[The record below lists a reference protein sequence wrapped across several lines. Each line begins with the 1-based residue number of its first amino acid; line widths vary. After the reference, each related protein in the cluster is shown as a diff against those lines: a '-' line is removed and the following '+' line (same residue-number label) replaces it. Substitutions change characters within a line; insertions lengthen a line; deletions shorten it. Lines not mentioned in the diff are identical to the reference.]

1 MFSDDPD
8 RVIQGGPAMNGFDES
23 MMEYA
28 SFLFERQKVVC
39 YCLQNA
45 AGGTTTILNFP
56 CSELAGQFHAQFLG
70 DRNFEV
76 VHNQAQLLCMAD
88 YDTVVR
94 KSDHDPRV
102 KYLTY
107 NREFMMGTLSHVA
120 YS

>member
-1 MFSDDPD
+1 
-8 RVIQGGPAMNGFDES
+8 MNGFDES
-23 MMEYA
+23 LMEYA

-39 YCLQNA
+39 YCLQNT
-45 AGGTTTILNFP
+45 AGGTTTILNFQN
-56 CSELAGQFHAQFLG
+56 SKLAAQFHAQFLA

-88 YDTVVR
+88 YDTVMR
-94 KSDHDPRV
+94 RSARDPRV

-120 YS
+120 YG

>member
-1 MFSDDPD
+1 
-8 RVIQGGPAMNGFDES
+8 MNGFDES

-28 SFLFERQKVVC
+28 SFLFERQKV
-39 YCLQNA
+39 
-45 AGGTTTILNFP
+45 
-56 CSELAGQFHAQFLG
+56 AGQFHAQFLA

-76 VHNQAQLLCMAD
+76 VQNQAQLLCMAD

>member
-1 MFSDDPD
+1 LE
-8 RVIQGGPAMNGFDES
+8 N
-23 MMEYA
+23 
-28 SFLFERQKVVC
+28 LF
-39 YCLQNA
+39 
-45 AGGTTTILNFP
+45 
-56 CSELAGQFHAQFLG
+56 
-70 DRNFEV
+70 

>member
-1 MFSDDPD
+1 
-8 RVIQGGPAMNGFDES
+8 MNGFNES

-39 YCLQNA
+39 YCLHNT
-45 AGGTTTILNFP
+45 AGGKTTILNFP
-56 CSELAGQFHAQFLG
+56 CSELARQFRITFLA

-76 VHNQAQLLCMAD
+76 MHNQAQLLCLAD
-88 YDTVVR
+88 YGTVMR

-107 NREFMMGTLSHVA
+107 NREFMVGTLLHVA
-120 YS
+120 YG

>member
-1 MFSDDPD
+1 
-8 RVIQGGPAMNGFDES
+8 MNGFDES

-28 SFLFERQKVVC
+28 SFLFERQKVVG

-45 AGGTTTILNFP
+45 AGGTITILNFSSP
-56 CSELAGQFHAQFLG
+56 ELARQFKMTFLS

-76 VHNQAQLLCMAD
+76 VRNQAQLLCLAD
-88 YDTVVR
+88 YDTVMR
-94 KSDHDPRV
+94 KSDYDPRV

>member
-1 MFSDDPD
+1 
-8 RVIQGGPAMNGFDES
+8 MNGFDES

-39 YCLQNA
+39 YSLQNA
-45 AGGTTTILNFP
+45 AGGSITILNFP
-56 CSELAGQFHAQFLG
+56 RSELARQFQMTFLG

-76 VHNQAQLLCMAD
+76 VHNHAQLLCMAD
-88 YDTVVR
+88 YDTVMR

>member
-1 MFSDDPD
+1 
-8 RVIQGGPAMNGFDES
+8 MNGFDES
-23 MMEYA
+23 LMEYA

-39 YCLQNA
+39 YCLQNT

-56 CSELAGQFHAQFLG
+56 SSKLAAQFYAHFLA

-88 YDTVVR
+88 YDTVMR
-94 KSDHDPRV
+94 RSDRDPRV
-102 KYLTY
+102 KYLSY
-107 NREFMMGTLSHVA
+107 NREFMMDTLSHAA